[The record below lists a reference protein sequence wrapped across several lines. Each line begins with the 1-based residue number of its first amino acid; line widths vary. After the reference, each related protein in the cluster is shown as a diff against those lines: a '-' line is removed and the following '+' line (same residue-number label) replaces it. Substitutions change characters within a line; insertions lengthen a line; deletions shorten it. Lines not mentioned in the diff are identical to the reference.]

1 MKAAGRR
8 DINQA
13 SSSHHE
19 IRLIFLFSFSI
30 IPLARA
36 QLLFATGSSEMDSKI
51 STEVSAEEI
60 PEGFTAAD
68 PNNSSAAAAG
78 GGGGGGGAAAQAEAA
93 EAQREAILQQALT
106 PDALARLRRIKLVKP
121 DKAKAVENAIASMA
135 MQGRLPGQINEGKLV
150 EMLERGAGAGAAGAK
165 AGGGNVSIQR
175 KKYAFDSDDDDDDDN
190 DLL

>member
-1 MKAAGRR
+1 MFGFVKQRKAAKKNWEER
-8 DINQA
+8 QEYEHLVKVLTA
-13 SSSHHE
+13 E
-19 IRLIFLFSFSI
+19 KKAARL
-30 IPLARA
+30 AK
-36 QLLFATGSSEMDSKI
+36 E
-51 STEVSAEEI
+51 AEEAEELKLEI
-60 PEGFTAAD
+60 AAVLKKE
-68 PNNSSAAAAG
+68 
-78 GGGGGGGAAAQAEAA
+78 AEAA

-121 DKAKAVENAIASMA
+121 DKAKAVENTIASMA

-175 KKYAFDSDDDDDDDN
+175 KKYAFDSDDDDDDDD